1 MMDRMPF
8 YFDELPQPPLF
19 GGVGVGVSDES
30 ARDDSRDDMGDGGA
44 PHDKPHDKVKQ
55 EPKQP
60 PKQPPKQTFKQ
71 DLLIETPQ
79 KQKSQKPKDHNRNH
93 RQRLRSRFMRAG
105 KQALQDYELLELI
118 MFRAIPRRDIKPL
131 AKTLLA
137 EFGDFNRVISAPS
150 SRLLA
155 IKGVGESVIQEFRIV
170 TAAAERLAQVEVLNR
185 DILSDTKAMITYCHI
200 AMAHKENEEFR
211 ILFLDR
217 KCNLIADEEQQKGTI
232 DHVPV
237 YRREVVKRALELN
250 ASSVIL
256 VHNHPSG
263 DPKPSKADVEL
274 TRHIQAALDTVK
286 ITLHDHIIIGAQS
299 HASMHDLGLLD

>member
-19 GGVGVGVSDES
+19 GGVGAGVSDES
-30 ARDDSRDDMGDGGA
+30 TRDARDDTRDDTGRDGA
-44 PHDKPHDKVKQ
+44 TPHDKPHDTVKQ
-55 EPKQP
+55 E

-299 HASMHDLGLLD
+299 HASLHDLGLLD

>member
-19 GGVGVGVSDES
+19 GGVGAMVSDES
-30 ARDDSRDDMGDGGA
+30 ARDDGRDDMGDGEA
-44 PHDKPHDKVKQ
+44 PHDKPQDTLKQ

-60 PKQPPKQTFKQ
+60 PRKTFKQ

-79 KQKSQKPKDHNRNH
+79 KQKSQKPKDHNHNRNH

-217 KCNLIADEEQQKGTI
+217 KCNLIADEEQQKGTV
-232 DHVPV
+232 DHVPI

-250 ASSVIL
+250 ACSVIL

-263 DPKPSKADVEL
+263 DPRPSEADVAL
-274 TRHIQAALDTVK
+274 TRHIQIALKAVDIDV
-286 ITLHDHIIIGAQS
+286 HDHIIIGAQS
-299 HASMHDLGLLD
+299 HASMHDLKLLDY

>member
-1 MMDRMPF
+1 MPF

-19 GGVGVGVSDES
+19 GGVGAGVSDES
-30 ARDDSRDDMGDGGA
+30 ARDDTRDAEA

-55 EPKQP
+55 E

-93 RQRLRSRFMRAG
+93 RQRLRGRFMRAG

-299 HASMHDLGLLD
+299 HASMHDLKLLD

>member
-19 GGVGVGVSDES
+19 GGVGAGVSDES
-30 ARDDSRDDMGDGGA
+30 ARDDSRDDMGDGEA
-44 PHDKPHDKVKQ
+44 PHDKPHDTLKQ
-55 EPKQP
+55 E

-79 KQKSQKPKDHNRNH
+79 KQKSQKQKDHNHNRNH

-250 ASSVIL
+250 ACSVIL

-299 HASMHDLGLLD
+299 HASLHDLGLLD

>member
-1 MMDRMPF
+1 MN
-8 YFDELPQPPLF
+8 PPVMIVAMIW
-19 GGVGVGVSDES
+19 G
-30 ARDDSRDDMGDGGA
+30 MGSA
-44 PHDKPHDKVKQ
+44 PHDKPQDTL
-55 EPKQP
+55 KQP

-185 DILSDTKAMITYCHI
+185 DILSNWQALLTYCHI

-211 ILFLDR
+211 ILFLD
-217 KCNLIADEEQQKGTI
+217 KKGNLIADEEQQKGTV

-250 ASSVIL
+250 ACSVFWC
-256 VHNHPSG
+256 
-263 DPKPSKADVEL
+263 
-274 TRHIQAALDTVK
+274 
-286 ITLHDHIIIGAQS
+286 IIIPLATQNPAKPMLS
-299 HASMHDLGLLD
+299 

>member
-30 ARDDSRDDMGDGGA
+30 ARDDSRDDMGDGEA
-44 PHDKPHDKVKQ
+44 PHDKPQDTL
-55 EPKQP
+55 KQP

-185 DILSDTKAMITYCHI
+185 DILSNWQALLTYCHI

-211 ILFLDR
+211 ILFLD
-217 KCNLIADEEQQKGTI
+217 KKGNLIADEEQQKGTV

-250 ASSVIL
+250 ACSVVL

-263 DPKPSKADVEL
+263 DPKPSKADVAL
-274 TRHIQAALDTVK
+274 THHIQAALDTVK

-299 HASMHDLGLLD
+299 HASLHDLGLLD

>member
-19 GGVGVGVSDES
+19 GGVGAGVSDES
-30 ARDDSRDDMGDGGA
+30 ARDDGRDDMGDGGA
-44 PHDKPHDKVKQ
+44 PHDKPHDTLKQ

-60 PKQPPKQTFKQ
+60 PSKTFKQ

-79 KQKSQKPKDHNRNH
+79 KQKSQKPKDHNHNRNH

-185 DILSDTKAMITYCHI
+185 DILSNWQALLTYCHI

-211 ILFLDR
+211 ILFLD
-217 KCNLIADEEQQKGTI
+217 KKGNLIADEEQQKGTV

-250 ASSVIL
+250 ACSLVL

-263 DPKPSKADVEL
+263 DPKPSEADTEL
-274 TRHIQAALDTVK
+274 TRNIQIALKTVG
-286 ITLHDHIIIGAQS
+286 IDVHDHIIIGAQS
-299 HASMHDLGLLD
+299 HASLHDLGLLDY

>member
-19 GGVGVGVSDES
+19 GGVRAMVSDES
-30 ARDDSRDDMGDGGA
+30 ARDDRRGGEA
-44 PHDKPHDKVKQ
+44 PHDKPQDTLKQ

-71 DLLIETPQ
+71 DLLIETPE

-185 DILSDTKAMITYCHI
+185 NILSDTGRRCSPIAILLWRIRKMKSFGFCFWIKKAILSPMRNSKKARLIT
-200 AMAHKENEEFR
+200 FQ
-211 ILFLDR
+211 F
-217 KCNLIADEEQQKGTI
+217 
-232 DHVPV
+232 
-237 YRREVVKRALELN
+237 
-250 ASSVIL
+250 
-256 VHNHPSG
+256 
-263 DPKPSKADVEL
+263 
-274 TRHIQAALDTVK
+274 
-286 ITLHDHIIIGAQS
+286 IGERW
-299 HASMHDLGLLD
+299 

>member
-19 GGVGVGVSDES
+19 GGVGAMVSDES
-30 ARDDSRDDMGDGGA
+30 ARDDTRDGEA
-44 PHDKPHDKVKQ
+44 PHDKPHDTLKQ
-55 EPKQP
+55 E

-79 KQKSQKPKDHNRNH
+79 KQKSQKPKDHNHNRNH

-299 HASMHDLGLLD
+299 HASMHDLKLLD

>member
-19 GGVGVGVSDES
+19 GGVGAGVSDES
-30 ARDDSRDDMGDGGA
+30 ARDDRRDGGA
-44 PHDKPHDKVKQ
+44 PHDKPHDTLKQ
-55 EPKQP
+55 E

-71 DLLIETPQ
+71 DLLIETPP

-185 DILSDTKAMITYCHI
+185 DILSNWQALLTYCHI
-200 AMAHKENEEFR
+200 AMAHRENEEFR
-211 ILFLDR
+211 ILFLD
-217 KCNLIADEEQQKGTI
+217 KKGNLIADEEQQKGTV

-250 ASSVIL
+250 ACSLVL

-299 HASMHDLGLLD
+299 HASLHDLGLLD

>member
-19 GGVGVGVSDES
+19 GGVGAGVSDES
-30 ARDDSRDDMGDGGA
+30 ARDDSRDDRRDGEA
-44 PHDKPHDKVKQ
+44 PHDKPHDTLKQ
-55 EPKQP
+55 E

-185 DILSDTKAMITYCHI
+185 DILSNWQALLTYCHI

-211 ILFLDR
+211 ILFLD
-217 KCNLIADEEQQKGTI
+217 KKGNLIADEEQQKGTV

-250 ASSVIL
+250 ASSVVL

-263 DPKPSKADVEL
+263 DPKPSEADTDL

-299 HASMHDLGLLD
+299 HASLHDLGLLDY

>member
-19 GGVGVGVSDES
+19 GGVEAGVSDES
-30 ARDDSRDDMGDGGA
+30 ARDAHDDTGRDGEA
-44 PHDKPHDKVKQ
+44 PHDKPQDILKQ

-185 DILSDTKAMITYCHI
+185 DILSNWQALLTYCHI

-211 ILFLDR
+211 LLFLD
-217 KCNLIADEEQQKGTI
+217 KKGNLIADEEQQKGTV

-250 ASSVIL
+250 ACSVIL

-299 HASMHDLGLLD
+299 HASLHDLGLLD

>member
-19 GGVGVGVSDES
+19 GGVGAGVSDES
-30 ARDDSRDDMGDGGA
+30 ARDDSRDDMGDGEA
-44 PHDKPHDKVKQ
+44 PHDKPHDTLKQ
-55 EPKQP
+55 E

-185 DILSDTKAMITYCHI
+185 DILSNWQALLTYCHI

-211 ILFLDR
+211 ILFLD
-217 KCNLIADEEQQKGTI
+217 KKGNLIADEEQQKGTV

-250 ASSVIL
+250 ACSVVL

-263 DPKPSKADVEL
+263 DPKPSKADVAL

-299 HASMHDLGLLD
+299 HASLHDLGLLDY

>member
-19 GGVGVGVSDES
+19 GGVEAGVSDES
-30 ARDDSRDDMGDGGA
+30 ARDDSRDDMGDGEA
-44 PHDKPHDKVKQ
+44 PHDKPHDTLKQ
-55 EPKQP
+55 E

-217 KCNLIADEEQQKGTI
+217 KCNLIADEEQQKGTV

-250 ASSVIL
+250 ACSLVL

-263 DPKPSKADVEL
+263 DPKPSEADVEL

-299 HASMHDLGLLD
+299 HASLHDLGLLD

>member
-19 GGVGVGVSDES
+19 GGVGAGVSDES
-30 ARDDSRDDMGDGGA
+30 ARDDSRDGGA
-44 PHDKPHDKVKQ
+44 PHDKPQDTL
-55 EPKQP
+55 KQP

-71 DLLIETPQ
+71 DLLIETPP

-185 DILSDTKAMITYCHI
+185 DILSNWQALLTYCHI

-211 ILFLDR
+211 ILFLD
-217 KCNLIADEEQQKGTI
+217 KKGNLIADEEQQKGTV

-250 ASSVIL
+250 ACSLVL

-263 DPKPSKADVEL
+263 DPKPSEADTEL
-274 TRHIQAALDTVK
+274 TRHIQIALKTVG
-286 ITLHDHIIIGAQS
+286 IDVHDHIIIGAQS
-299 HASMHDLGLLD
+299 HASLHDLGLLDY

>member
-19 GGVGVGVSDES
+19 GGVGAGVSDES
-30 ARDDSRDDMGDGGA
+30 ARDDRRDGDA

-55 EPKQP
+55 E

-185 DILSDTKAMITYCHI
+185 DILSNWQALLTYCHI

-211 ILFLDR
+211 ILFLD
-217 KCNLIADEEQQKGTI
+217 KKGNLIADEEQQKGTI

-250 ASSVIL
+250 ACSLVL

-263 DPKPSKADVEL
+263 DPKPSEADTEL
-274 TRHIQAALDTVK
+274 TRHIQIALKTVG
-286 ITLHDHIIIGAQS
+286 IDVHDHIIIGAQS
-299 HASMHDLGLLD
+299 HASLHDLGLLDY

>member
-19 GGVGVGVSDES
+19 GGVGAVVSDES
-30 ARDDSRDDMGDGGA
+30 TRDDTRDGGA
-44 PHDKPHDKVKQ
+44 PHDKTHDKPRDKL
-55 EPKQP
+55 
-60 PKQPPKQTFKQ
+60 KQPPKQTFKQ
-71 DLLIETPQ
+71 DLLIETPK
-79 KQKSQKPKDHNRNH
+79 KQKDHNHNSNH
-93 RQRLRSRFMRAG
+93 RQRLRSRFMRGG

-185 DILSDTKAMITYCHI
+185 DILSNWQALITYCRI

-217 KCNLIADEEQQKGTI
+217 KGNLIADEEQQKGTV

-250 ASSVIL
+250 ASSVVL

-263 DPKPSKADVEL
+263 DPKPSEADVDL
-274 TRHIQAALDTVK
+274 TRHIQTALDTVR

-299 HASMHDLGLLD
+299 DASLHDLGLLD

>member
-19 GGVGVGVSDES
+19 GGMGAGVSDES
-30 ARDDSRDDMGDGGA
+30 ARDDTQDGGA
-44 PHDKPHDKVKQ
+44 PHDKPQDILKQ
-55 EPKQP
+55 E

-185 DILSDTKAMITYCHI
+185 DILSNWQALLTYCHI

-211 ILFLDR
+211 ILFLD
-217 KCNLIADEEQQKGTI
+217 KKGNLIADEEQQKGTV

-250 ASSVIL
+250 ACSLVL

-263 DPKPSKADVEL
+263 DPKPSKADTEL
-274 TRHIQAALDTVK
+274 TRNIQIALKTVG
-286 ITLHDHIIIGAQS
+286 IDVHDHIIIGAQS
-299 HASMHDLGLLD
+299 HASLHDLGLLD

>member
-19 GGVGVGVSDES
+19 GGVGAGVSDES
-30 ARDDSRDDMGDGGA
+30 ARDDTRDGGA
-44 PHDKPHDKVKQ
+44 PHDKPHDTLKQ

-60 PKQPPKQTFKQ
+60 PKQTFKQTFKQ

-79 KQKSQKPKDHNRNH
+79 KQKSQKPNDHNRNH

-250 ASSVIL
+250 ACSVIL

>member
-19 GGVGVGVSDES
+19 GGVGAGVSDES

-44 PHDKPHDKVKQ
+44 PHDKPQDTLKQ
-55 EPKQP
+55 E

-185 DILSDTKAMITYCHI
+185 DILSNWQALLTYCHI

-211 ILFLDR
+211 ILFLD
-217 KCNLIADEEQQKGTI
+217 KKGNLIADEEQQKGTV

-250 ASSVIL
+250 ACSVVL

-299 HASMHDLGLLD
+299 HASMHDLGLLDY